1 MNNSTTATVAEL
13 QGLAAA
19 AAEHV
24 VVALAAESESAGVT
38 LGERGSAF
46 CREDTL
52 AHVEL
57 LAVAV
62 EFGGATAFRHYVQWL
77 GELLRARRL
86 PERDLALSLQYLA
99 SFFKEALP
107 EDGQQ
112 VVLDLIEGGIRALA
126 GNDGDV
132 PDYALEPAGLDPAA
146 ETLAATLLAG
156 DGDGARA
163 QLLDCA
169 RGTWLPEVVARV
181 VRPAMWRIG
190 WWWQEGRIS
199 VAQEHLATE
208 IAHRAVDNAFTH
220 AARKPRRQRSVLF
233 ACVEGNRHAL
243 GMRTLADAF
252 EIDGWAAFNLGAD
265 VPAASLP
272 GMVNAFKPE
281 LVGLSVSM
289 TQQLPAARA
298 AIKAIRALPDGGRIR
313 IMLGGL
319 ASDSL
324 EEAWRWTGADL
335 AARDAPEALAAA

>member
-1 MNNSTTATVAEL
+1 MTAVAEL
-13 QGLAAA
+13 QELAAA

-24 VVALAAESESAGVT
+24 VGALAAKGGSVGMT
-38 LGERGSAF
+38 LGERGAAC
-46 CREDTL
+46 CREDMQ

-62 EFGGATAFRHYVQWL
+62 EYDGDTAFRQYVQWL
-77 GELLRARRL
+77 DHLLRAREL
-86 PERDLALSLQYLA
+86 PAHDLPLALRNLA
-99 SFFKEALP
+99 GFFATALP
-107 EDGQQ
+107 AEGRQA
-112 VVLDLIEGGIRALA
+112 VLDLIEIGIHALGG
-126 GNDGDV
+126 DEDV
-132 PDYALEPAGLDPAA
+132 PNYAREPAGLDPAA
-146 ETLAATLLAG
+146 EALAATLLAG
-156 DGDGARA
+156 DGART

-169 RGTWLPEVVARV
+169 RGAWLPAVVAQV

-190 WWWQEGRIS
+190 WWWQTGRIG

-208 IAHRAVDNAFTH
+208 IAHRAVDHAFTH
-220 AARKPRRQRSVLF
+220 AARKPRRQRSALF

-252 EIDGWAAFNLGAD
+252 EIEGWAAFNLGAD
-265 VPAASLP
+265 VPTASLP
-272 GMVNAFKPE
+272 GMVKAFKPE

-298 AIKAIRALPDGGRIR
+298 AIRAIRALPDGGHIR

-319 ASDSL
+319 ARDSPDN
-324 EEAWRWTGADL
+324 AWRWTGADL

>member
-1 MNNSTTATVAEL
+1 MA
-13 QGLAAA
+13 
-19 AAEHV
+19 
-24 VVALAAESESAGVT
+24 

-46 CREDTL
+46 CHQDTQ

-62 EFGGATAFRHYVQWL
+62 DFGSEAAFRHYVQWL
-77 GELLRARRL
+77 SHLLQGRGL
-86 PERDLALSLQYLA
+86 PGHDLARALHYLA
-99 SFFKEALP
+99 GFLGETLP
-107 EDGQQ
+107 HDKRQA
-112 VVLDLIEGGIRALA
+112 VLDLIEAGIRAL
-126 GNDGDV
+126 DSDEDV
-132 PDYALEPAGLDPAA
+132 PNYAQEPAGLDPAA

-169 RGTWLPEVVARV
+169 RGTWLPNVVARV

-190 WWWQEGRIS
+190 WWWQTGRIS

-220 AARKPRRQRSVLF
+220 AARKPRRQRSALF

-272 GMVNAFKPE
+272 GMVNAFRPE

-298 AIKAIRALPDGGRIR
+298 AIEAIRALPDGGRIR

-335 AARDAPEALAAA
+335 AARDAPEALAAT

>member
-1 MNNSTTATVAEL
+1 MKEPGMTTAVDL

-19 AAEHV
+19 AAGHV
-24 VVALAAESESAGVT
+24 VGALAAKGGSADMT
-38 LGERGSAF
+38 LGERGAAC
-46 CREDTL
+46 CREDMQ

-57 LAVAV
+57 LAVAA
-62 EFGGATAFRHYVQWL
+62 ELGGTTAFRHYVQWL
-77 GELLRARRL
+77 DHLLRARGL
-86 PERDLALSLQYLA
+86 PASDLALSMQSLA
-99 SFFKEALP
+99 EFLGEALP
-107 EDGQQ
+107 EDRRLT
-112 VVLDLIEGGIRALA
+112 VLDLIEAGIRAL
-126 GNDGDV
+126 GSDEDV
-132 PDYALEPAGLDPAA
+132 PNYAREPAALDPAA

-169 RGTWLPEVVARV
+169 REAWLPEVVTRI

-208 IAHRAVDNAFTH
+208 IAHRAVDHAFTH
-220 AARKPRRQRSVLF
+220 AARKPRRQRSALF

-272 GMVNAFKPE
+272 GMVNAFRPE

-298 AIKAIRALPDGGRIR
+298 AIRAIRALPDGGRIR

-324 EEAWRWTGADL
+324 EDAWRWTGADL
-335 AARDAPEALAAA
+335 AARDAPQALALT

>member
-1 MNNSTTATVAEL
+1 MEEPSVATVTEL
-13 QGLAAA
+13 QRLAAA

-24 VVALAAESESAGVT
+24 VGALAAKGGSAGMT
-38 LGERGSAF
+38 LGERGSTF
-46 CREDTL
+46 CREDAQ

-62 EFGGATAFRHYVQWL
+62 EFGSATALRQYVQWL
-77 GELLRARRL
+77 AHLLRARDL
-86 PERDLALSLQYLA
+86 PANDLALSLRHLA
-99 SFFKEALP
+99 GFFGTALP
-107 EDGQQ
+107 EDGRQA
-112 VVLDLIEGGIRALA
+112 VLDLIEAGIRAL
-126 GNDGDV
+126 GGSEDV
-132 PDYALEPAGLDPAA
+132 PNYALEPAGLDPAA

-169 RGTWLPEVVARV
+169 RDAWLPEVVARV

-190 WWWQEGRIS
+190 WWWQTGRIS

-208 IAHRAVDNAFTH
+208 IAHRAVDHAFTH
-220 AARKPRRQRSVLF
+220 AARKPRRQRNALF

-272 GMVNAFKPE
+272 GMVKAFRPE

-298 AIKAIRALPDGGRIR
+298 AITAIRALPDGGRIR

-335 AARDAPEALAAA
+335 AARDAPEALAVA

>member
-13 QGLAAA
+13 QRLAAA

-24 VVALAAESESAGVT
+24 VVALAADRGSHEMA
-38 LGERGSAF
+38 LGERGRAF
-46 CREDTL
+46 CRQDTQ

-62 EFGGATAFRHYVQWL
+62 DFGSETAFRHYVQWL
-77 GELLRARRL
+77 RHLLQGRGL
-86 PERDLALSLQYLA
+86 PGRDLAPALHYLA
-99 SFFKEALP
+99 GFLGEALP
-107 EDGQQ
+107 HDKRQA
-112 VVLDLIEGGIRALA
+112 VLDLIEAGIRALD
-126 GNDGDV
+126 NDEDV
-132 PDYALEPAGLDPAA
+132 PDYAQEPAGLDPAA

-156 DGDGARA
+156 DSDSARA

-169 RGTWLPEVVARV
+169 REAWLPEVVARV

-190 WWWQEGRIS
+190 WWWQTGRIS

-220 AARKPRRQRSVLF
+220 TARKPRRQRSALF

-272 GMVNAFKPE
+272 GMVNAFRPE

-324 EEAWRWTGADL
+324 GEAWRWTGADL
-335 AARDAPEALAAA
+335 AARDAPEALAAT